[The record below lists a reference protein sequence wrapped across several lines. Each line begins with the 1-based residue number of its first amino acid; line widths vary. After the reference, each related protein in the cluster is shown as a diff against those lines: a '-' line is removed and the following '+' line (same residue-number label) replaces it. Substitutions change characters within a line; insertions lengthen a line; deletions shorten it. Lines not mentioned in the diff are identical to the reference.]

1 MPTSLPGFSAPA
13 AGFDEPLAMLNACHD
28 RIRRSLG
35 LLQRICERVNDRRID
50 GAVREAASDV
60 LRYFDIAAP
69 LHHEDEEK
77 HIFPA
82 VLSGAP
88 DAMTRKAVLRLQEQH
103 VLMAAGWRILREPL
117 AALAAG
123 DDAAFGVPQCEAAAR
138 YIALYDEHASAEEM
152 LIFPAAAALIDHD
165 TLTRAGEEM
174 AERRGVNILL
184 P

>member
-1 MPTSLPGFSAPA
+1 MAIPLPGFSAPA
-13 AGFDEPLAMLNACHD
+13 AGFDEPLALLNACHD

-35 LLQRICERVNDRRID
+35 LLQRICERVRERRID
-50 GAVREAASDV
+50 DAVRDAAVDV
-60 LRYFDIAAP
+60 LRYFDRAAP

-88 DAMTRKAVLRLQEQH
+88 DAMTRNAVLRLREQH
-103 VLMAAGWRILREPL
+103 LMMAAGWRLLREPL

-138 YIALYDEHASAEEM
+138 YIALYDEHAAAEEM
-152 LIFPAAAALIDHD
+152 LVFPAAAALIDHEA
-165 TLTRAGEEM
+165 LTRAGQEM

>member
-1 MPTSLPGFSAPA
+1 MAIPLPGFSAPA
-13 AGFDEPLAMLNACHD
+13 AGFDEPLALLNACHD

-35 LLQRICERVNDRRID
+35 LLQRICERVNERRID
-50 GAVREAASDV
+50 DAVREAAVDV
-60 LRYFDIAAP
+60 LRYFDRAAP

-82 VLSGAP
+82 VLSGAL
-88 DAMTRKAVLRLQEQH
+88 DAMTRNAVLRLREQH
-103 VLMAAGWRILREPL
+103 VTMAAGWRLLREPL

-123 DDAAFGVPQCEAAAR
+123 DDAAFGVPHCEAAAR
-138 YIALYDEHASAEEM
+138 YIALCEEHASAEEM
-152 LIFPAAAALIDHD
+152 LVFPAAAALIDHEA
-165 TLTRAGEEM
+165 LTRAGQEM

>member
-1 MPTSLPGFSAPA
+1 MPTSIPGFSTPA
-13 AGFDEPLAMLNACHD
+13 AGFDQPLAMLHACHD

-35 LLQRICERVNDRRID
+35 LLRRICERVNERRID
-50 GAVREAASDV
+50 SAVREAASDV

-82 VLSGAP
+82 VLSGAL
-88 DAMTRKAVLRLQEQH
+88 DAATRNTVIRLQEQH
-103 VLMAAGWRILREPL
+103 ALMAAGWRSLREPL
-117 AALAAG
+117 AALAEG

-138 YIALYDEHASAEEM
+138 YIALCEEHATAEET
-152 LIFPAAAALIDHD
+152 LVFPAAAALIDHEA
-165 TLTRAGEEM
+165 LARAGREM
-174 AERRGVNILL
+174 AQRRGVNILL

>member
-1 MPTSLPGFSAPA
+1 MPTPFPGFNTPA
-13 AGFDEPLAMLNACHD
+13 AGFDEPLAMLHACHD

-35 LLQRICERVNDRRID
+35 LLRRICERVNERRID
-50 GAVREAASDV
+50 SAVHEAAADV

-88 DAMTRKAVLRLQEQH
+88 DAMTHNTVLRLQEQH
-103 VLMAAGWRILREPL
+103 ALMAAGWRVLREPL
-117 AALAAG
+117 SALAEG
-123 DDAAFGVPQCEAAAR
+123 DDAAFGVPHCEAATR
-138 YIALYDEHASAEEM
+138 YIALYEEHAMAEEM
-152 LIFPAAAALIDHD
+152 LVFPAAAALIDSEA
-165 TLTRAGEEM
+165 LTRAGQEM
-174 AERRGVNILL
+174 AQRRGVNILL

>member
-1 MPTSLPGFSAPA
+1 
-13 AGFDEPLAMLNACHD
+13 
-28 RIRRSLG
+28 
-35 LLQRICERVNDRRID
+35 VNERRID
-50 GAVREAASDV
+50 GAVREAAADV

-82 VLSGAP
+82 VLSGAR
-88 DAMTRKAVLRLQEQH
+88 DAMTRNTVLRLQEQH
-103 VLMAAGWRILREPL
+103 ALMAAGWRLLREPL

-138 YIALYDEHASAEEM
+138 YIALYEEHATTEEM
-152 LIFPAAAALIDHD
+152 LVFPAAAALIDPAQ
-165 TLTRAGEEM
+165 LANAGQEM
-174 AERRGVNILL
+174 AQRRGVTILL

>member
-35 LLQRICERVNDRRID
+35 LLRRICERVNERRID
-50 GAVREAASDV
+50 GAVREAATDV

-69 LHHEDEEK
+69 LHHEDEER

-88 DAMTRKAVLRLQEQH
+88 DAMTRNTVLRLQEQH
-103 VLMAAGWRILREPL
+103 ALMAAGWRLMREPL
-117 AALAAG
+117 AALAEG
-123 DDAAFGVPQCEAAAR
+123 DDDALGVPQCEAAAR
-138 YIALYDEHASAEEM
+138 YIALHEEHAATEEM
-152 LIFPAAAALIDHD
+152 LIFPAAAALIDHEA
-165 TLTRAGEEM
+165 LTRAGQEM
-174 AERRGVNILL
+174 AQRRGVRILL